1 MSLFQ
6 KGLAAHASAF
16 AIGPRPRPITP
27 VRLPLRRVRQPRRHN
42 SAQASKPETSQGK
55 AVEDVSSLSTH
66 GKPASNAS
74 SSPSS
79 APSPSSPQPNTA
91 ATAAGVAAAPNA
103 TAPLTTSRRLGE
115 IIKAGPVGK
124 FGKWYARVG
133 RERPYQT
140 QLWSSIV
147 IYLFGDLSAQL
158 FFPPEKPAPA
168 NDDQNVSK
176 TSAESKDGNEDKP
189 GFGSS
194 YDPWRTVRHLIVGA
208 GSAIPSYN
216 WFWFLHNNFN
226 FSSKLLSI
234 LTKVTVQ
241 QIVFTPVFNTY
252 FFSGHSLLAGA
263 TFEETWERLKKALPV
278 SITNS
283 VKLWPAVTA
292 FSLMY
297 VPPEFRN
304 VFSGVIAIGW
314 QTYLSW
320 LNQKAAREV
329 QQAEAA
335 IEAGTSPA
343 AAGNLIPAGQAA

>member
-16 AIGPRPRPITP
+16 TIGPRPRPITP
-27 VRLPLRRVRQPRRHN
+27 VRLSLRRVRQPRRHN
-42 SAQASKPETSQGK
+42 SAQASKPETPQGK
-55 AVEDVSSLSTH
+55 AVEDASSLNKK
-66 GKPASNAS
+66 GKSASNP
-74 SSPSS
+74 SSPS
-79 APSPSSPQPNTA
+79 APSPSSPQNTA

-103 TAPLTTSRRLGE
+103 AVTLTRTRRLGE
-115 IIKAGPVGK
+115 MIKAGPVGT
-124 FGKWYARVG
+124 FGRWYARVQK
-133 RERPYQT
+133 ERPYQT

-147 IYLFGDLSAQL
+147 IYLCGDLSAQL
-158 FFPPEKPAPA
+158 FFPPDKPAPA
-168 NDDQNVSK
+168 NDNQDASK
-176 TSAESKDGNEDKP
+176 ASVEPKDENEDKP
-189 GFGSS
+189 SFGSS

-208 GSAIPSYN
+208 GSSIPSYN

-252 FFSGHSLLAGA
+252 FFSVHSLLAGA

-278 SITNS
+278 SISNS

-292 FSLMY
+292 FSFMY

-304 VFSGVIAIGW
+304 VFSGVIAVGW

-329 QQAEAA
+329 AQAEAA
-335 IEAGTSPA
+335 IEAGSSPA
-343 AAGNLIPAGQAA
+343 MTGNLIPAGQAA